1 MRKLVAGIALL
12 SLAAA
17 AVLVGFRWSRA
28 EFPSTPAYT
37 SDNLIRLHIV
47 ANSDSDE
54 DQALK
59 RRVRDALLQR
69 MTPVFSRSATLDEA
83 RDGVLENLDEI
94 RALAQEK
101 VRESGFDYPVSV
113 EFGVFPFPTRVY
125 GDTVLPAG
133 QYQALRVV
141 VGDGKGQNWWCV
153 LFPPLCFVDVTTG
166 VSTDTGESGTDT
178 HQGPLLIDERE
189 WNEMP
194 VKVRFAGLEWLRRKG
209 VKTAWVERWFKGNPS
224 VAPDDPPAKRMAPR
238 Q

>member
-1 MRKLVAGIALL
+1 LRKLVAGIAFL

-17 AVLVGFRWSRA
+17 AVLAGFRWSRT

-37 SDNLIRLHIV
+37 ADNLIRLHVV

-59 RRVRDALLQR
+59 RRVRDALLQK
-69 MTPVFSRSATLDEA
+69 MSPVFARSATQSEA
-83 RDGVLENLDEI
+83 RDRIIENLDEI
-94 RALAQEK
+94 RVLAQDK
-101 VRESGFDYPVSV
+101 VRESGFDYPVNV

-133 QYQALRVV
+133 KYQALRVV
-141 VGDGKGQNWWCV
+141 IGEGQGQNWWCV

-166 VSTDTGESGTDT
+166 VSTATSESETDA
-178 HQGPLLIDERE
+178 HQAPVLIDERE

-209 VKTAWVERWFKGNPS
+209 INTSWVERWFKGNPS
-224 VAPDDPPAKRMAPR
+224 VAPDDRPAKRTAPR
-238 Q
+238 